1 MVGYNC
7 FSGKFSCS
15 KLRYV
20 LLMVFQVIMCVFPLL
35 VHSYRVQEPK
45 RRSVQHPSDIEL
57 LLRDYQ
63 RAREE
68 TKTEIAK
75 ARDKLRERAEQEK
88 RRIREQ
94 IFSQLQKVSII
105 LKVCI
110 ILNSW
115 DFLCM

>member
-1 MVGYNC
+1 MGFNC
-7 FSGKFSCS
+7 FSGRFSCS
-15 KLRYV
+15 KLKYDFSHGISINYV
-20 LLMVFQVIMCVFPLL
+20 RFPLI

-45 RRSVQHPSDIEL
+45 RRSIQHPSDIEL

-68 TKTEIAK
+68 TKTEIAR

-105 LKVCI
+105 LKV
-110 ILNSW
+110 
-115 DFLCM
+115 

>member
-1 MVGYNC
+1 MR
-7 FSGKFSCS
+7 F
-15 KLRYV
+15 L
-20 LLMVFQVIMCVFPLL
+20 LL
-35 VHSYRVQEPK
+35 VHPYRVQEPK
-45 RRSVQHPSDIEL
+45 RRSIQHPSDIEL

-68 TKTEIAK
+68 TKTEIAR

-105 LKVCI
+105 LKVYI
-110 ILNSW
+110 VLKFSGFSLYVFFTWSSSIE
-115 DFLCM
+115 